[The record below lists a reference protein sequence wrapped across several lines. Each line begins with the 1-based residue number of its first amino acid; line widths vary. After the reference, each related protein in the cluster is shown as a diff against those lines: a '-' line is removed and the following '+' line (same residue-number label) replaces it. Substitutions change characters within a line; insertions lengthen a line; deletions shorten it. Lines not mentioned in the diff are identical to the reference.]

1 MQLQSGFTT
10 SGLRIFYDD
19 KYFLINLLI
28 STLKMKKSLIF
39 SMFAATMLLATSC
52 QQDEVFVD
60 NSGAVVTFEI
70 STPEIATRAF
80 SDGATATQ
88 LQYAVY
94 DADLKLVDREGLKG
108 TEQFNNKKANIQ
120 MDLAAGKTYNV
131 LFWAAAPDAPYT
143 INYDKLV
150 MNVSYEGAVSNAEN
164 RDAFYCFKNITVKQ
178 GNESVK
184 VILTRPFAQ
193 LNIGTDDL
201 EKLDGVSAQNTQVA
215 VPVYSTL
222 DLVNGTA
229 TGNVETETFAF
240 AGRPQGETFPVADYE
255 YLAMNYLLV
264 GNDKTVVDVEFSY
277 GTAESNNTR
286 TFTSIPVR
294 ANYRTNIYGSLLTN
308 NVGFDVEIEED
319 YNNKDNINIINVSNV
334 EELFNALNNRY
345 TYTLINLVNNI
356 NLGSST
362 IYYVREKENL
372 TISANNKT
380 IIAGGNNTDAASF
393 SISGEN
399 NINIKNATIIGGS
412 FMAFNGANVVLDRVN
427 ITYNSSIY
435 NYTTWGKSM
444 VVAGSDNEKVTTIT
458 IKDGNFTMSDMDNG
472 NGRSYLHA
480 AGNSIIYVE
489 GGNFTGK
496 PTNSTEAPIIESSID
511 NYRGQVIISGGSFN
525 FNPSKIPVYNN
536 NQIVDY
542 INCVA
547 EGYTTI
553 QENGIW
559 RVIKNIPTIG
569 TQFEV
574 DGLYYN
580 IISNNEVE
588 ITFPGNTFYGNHYI
602 GRIVIPEVVYNNGYS
617 YNVTTIGYRAFAC
630 CEDLNIVVMPNSITT
645 IKDDAFFQSYNL
657 TGAIIPH
664 NVTHIGEY
672 AFCDTGL
679 MYVYIPENIESIG
692 LYAFALCDNIKEVTC
707 YAKTPPSIFYTFQ
720 HSPTE
725 ILYVPAGC
733 KGAYEADDEWKRFTN
748 IIERDF

>member
-1 MQLQSGFTT
+1 
-10 SGLRIFYDD
+10 
-19 KYFLINLLI
+19 
-28 STLKMKKSLIF
+28 MKKSLIF

-80 SDGATATQ
+80 SDGTTATQ

-294 ANYRTNIYGSLLTN
+294 ANYRTNIYGSLLTQGVDFN
-308 NVGFDVEIEED
+308 VEIDNNFSNDPENP
-319 YNNKDNINIINVSNV
+319 YNNNYGSYAIASKADLV
-334 EELFNALNNRY
+334 EALNSA
-345 TYTLINLVNNI
+345 L
-356 NLGSST
+356 
-362 IYYVREKENL
+362 
-372 TISANNKT
+372 ANNE
-380 IIAGGNNTDAASF
+380 NTVVLDAAHQ
-393 SISGEN
+393 
-399 NINIKNATIIGGS
+399 NIGDLNYGLTQALVPAGTTVTIKNATIEGKSYG
-412 FMAFNGANVVLDRVN
+412 NGANGDVIFEN
-427 ITYNSSIY
+427 CIFTNTGAYSIH
-435 NYTTWGKSM
+435 
-444 VVAGSDNEKVTTIT
+444 
-458 IKDGNFTMSDMDNG
+458 FDNG
-472 NGRSYLHA
+472 NGNVTFKDCALYGWNSFGSSLTSVSFYDSSLYGNGTYALIRSYVPLYMENCYINTKDANHTDVYNE
-480 AGNSIIYVE
+480 GVE
-489 GGNFTGK
+489 RIVNDEAVK
-496 PTNSTEAPIIESSID
+496 PQNLVNCYFADDTEAFAEAIMDGGDIELTEDLAVST
-511 NYRGQVIISGGSFN
+511 GSF
-525 FNPSKIPVYNN
+525 IHTV
-536 NQIVDY
+536 
-542 INCVA
+542 
-547 EGYTTI
+547 GL
-553 QENGIW
+553 
-559 RVIKNIPTIG
+559 
-569 TQFEV
+569 TQ
-574 DGLYYN
+574 
-580 IISNNEVE
+580 
-588 ITFPGNTFYGNHYI
+588 
-602 GRIVIPEVVYNNGYS
+602 
-617 YNVTTIGYRAFAC
+617 
-630 CEDLNIVVMPNSITT
+630 DLNIDGKGYTIVSVAESIDDFQWAGGTIPNMSTMFTSDNGSKVTVSNLSFAGTMSALMLGHYQSSTYNNYNTELNNVNVINTEVVSFSANTAPAVCVYGTATLNNCNIYGTTLSELDTDPMWPVYDLVAVNYTKTTLNDCEIGSFYIWNQAEAVIAANTTVESLIVRGNMNTTKYGVT
-645 IKDDAFFQSYNL
+645 IKAGA
-657 TGAIIPH
+657 TVGAIDLSAIT
-664 NVTHIGEY
+664 NKAKINFTIEDGATVGKIVANGVEY
-672 AFCDTGL
+672 ANLD
-679 MYVYIPENIESIG
+679 
-692 LYAFALCDNIKEVTC
+692 A
-707 YAKTPPSIFYTFQ
+707 
-720 HSPTE
+720 
-725 ILYVPAGC
+725 
-733 KGAYEADDEWKRFTN
+733 WKN
-748 IIERDF
+748 A

>member
-1 MQLQSGFTT
+1 
-10 SGLRIFYDD
+10 
-19 KYFLINLLI
+19 
-28 STLKMKKSLIF
+28 MKKSLIF

-294 ANYRTNIYGSLLTN
+294 ANYRTNIYGSLLTQGVDFN
-308 NVGFDVEIEED
+308 VEIDNNFSNDPENP
-319 YNNKDNINIINVSNV
+319 YNNNYGSYAIASKADLV
-334 EELFNALNNRY
+334 EALNSA
-345 TYTLINLVNNI
+345 L
-356 NLGSST
+356 
-362 IYYVREKENL
+362 
-372 TISANNKT
+372 ANNE
-380 IIAGGNNTDAASF
+380 NTVVLDAAHQ
-393 SISGEN
+393 
-399 NINIKNATIIGGS
+399 NIGDLNYGLTQALVPAGTTVTIKNATIEGRSYG
-412 FMAFNGANVVLDRVN
+412 NGANGDVIFEN
-427 ITYNSSIY
+427 CIFTNTGAYSIHFDK
-435 NYTTWGKSM
+435 G
-444 VVAGSDNEKVTTIT
+444 
-458 IKDGNFTMSDMDNG
+458 NG
-472 NGRSYLHA
+472 NVTFKDCALYGWNSFGSSLTSVSFYDSSLYGNGTYALIRSYVPLYMENCYINTKDA
-480 AGNSIIYVE
+480 DYTDVYSEGVE
-489 GGNFTGK
+489 RMLDKDTYGEPTLVNCYFADDTEDFAKDIMKGGNVTIEK
-496 PTNSTEAPIIESSID
+496 DLAVST
-511 NYRGQVIISGGSFN
+511 GSF
-525 FNPSKIPVYNN
+525 IHTV
-536 NQIVDY
+536 
-542 INCVA
+542 
-547 EGYTTI
+547 GL
-553 QENGIW
+553 
-559 RVIKNIPTIG
+559 
-569 TQFEV
+569 TQ
-574 DGLYYN
+574 
-580 IISNNEVE
+580 
-588 ITFPGNTFYGNHYI
+588 
-602 GRIVIPEVVYNNGYS
+602 
-617 YNVTTIGYRAFAC
+617 
-630 CEDLNIVVMPNSITT
+630 DLNIDGKGYTIVSVAESIDDFQWAGGTIPNMSTMFTSDNGSKVTVSNLSFAGTMSALMLGHYQSSTYNNYNTELNNVNVINTEVVSFSANTAPAVCVYGTATLNNCNIYGTTLSELDTDPMWPVYDLVAVNYTKTTLNDCEIGSFYIWNQAEAVIAANTTVESLIVRGNMNTTKYGVT
-645 IKDDAFFQSYNL
+645 IKAGA
-657 TGAIIPH
+657 TVGAIDLSAIT
-664 NVTHIGEY
+664 NKAKINFTIEDGATVGKIVANGVEY
-672 AFCDTGL
+672 ANL
-679 MYVYIPENIESIG
+679 
-692 LYAFALCDNIKEVTC
+692 
-707 YAKTPPSIFYTFQ
+707 
-720 HSPTE
+720 
-725 ILYVPAGC
+725 
-733 KGAYEADDEWKRFTN
+733 EAWKN
-748 IIERDF
+748 A